1 MVLDVSEQ
9 SMKEMKRGTS
19 EFAACTLIK
28 AGLCLLLPLFF
39 LAFYSIDRPFSQTLV
54 SKTVSLRGLSPQQ
67 ILNIETAVQKLNHV
81 VIAPDQ
87 EFSFNNIVGPRS
99 AKHGYLPAPS
109 YVGCFSSE
117 TLGGGICLVSSMVY
131 QNALSCGMH
140 ITERVAH
147 VRTTRAIQP
156 GLDATVWYGGADLR
170 FRNRLACPIEITT
183 NYTPSEVTISFVGC
197 VHSKDWQ
204 LTELSCCQRRDRRNQ
219 LSVLVFASQGGKT
232 QLVSQD
238 MYGIPITGVRKR

>member
-1 MVLDVSEQ
+1 M
-9 SMKEMKRGTS
+9 RG
-19 EFAACTLIK
+19 
-28 AGLCLLLPLFF
+28 GLRLRLSLLLPLVLPLFF
-39 LAFYSIDRPFSQTLV
+39 LVVYLIDRPFSQTLV

-67 ILNIETAVQKLNHV
+67 KLNIQNAMQKLDRL

-87 EFSFNNIVGPRS
+87 EFSFNNTVGPRN
-99 AKHGYLPAPS
+99 AKRGYLPAPS
-109 YVGCFSSE
+109 YVGCFSSD

-131 QNALSCGMH
+131 QDALSSGLE
-140 ITERVAH
+140 ITQRVAH

-170 FRNRLACPIEITT
+170 FRNTLDCPIEITT
-183 NYTPSEVTISFVGC
+183 NYTPSEVTISFQGC

-204 LTELSCCQRRDRRNQ
+204 LTELSCCQQRDLRNQ